1 MFKDRVDAGIK
12 LGLALKEL
20 SIQDPVV
27 LGIPRG
33 GVIVA
38 VEVAK
43 ILKAPLDIA
52 IARKIGAPF
61 DREFAIGAVN
71 SLGNL
76 ILNENSIVEMGISSE
91 YVKTAVKEELEEI
104 KRRLSI
110 YRGERDTVDLK
121 DRSVIIIDD
130 GLATGL
136 TMLSV
141 VKGVK
146 SSNPKE
152 TIVAVPV
159 ASSGAVERL
168 ETETKVFALEIP
180 EYFYAVGQFYEDFH
194 QVSDAEVIS
203 ALNSVWSEMRQ

>member
-1 MFKDRVDAGIK
+1 MFIDRVDAGVK
-12 LGLALKEL
+12 LGLALRDFNIE
-20 SIQDPVV
+20 DPVV

-61 DREFAIGAVN
+61 NREYAIGAIN
-71 SLGNL
+71 SLGSV
-76 ILNENSIVEMGISSE
+76 ILNEASIRELGISNDYIE
-91 YVKTAVKEELEEI
+91 KAVKEELEEI

-110 YRGERDTVDLK
+110 YRGERDTIDIK
-121 DRSVIIIDD
+121 DKSVIIVDD

-146 SSNPKE
+146 TNKPKKI
-152 TIVAVPV
+152 IVAVPV
-159 ASSGAVERL
+159 ASDEAIKRFEGEAE
-168 ETETKVFALEIP
+168 VFALYIP
-180 EYFYAVGQFYEDFH
+180 EYFYAVGQFYEDFR
-194 QVSDAEVIS
+194 QVTDEEVIY
-203 ALNSVWSEMRQ
+203 ALNSIWTEM

>member
-12 LGLALKEL
+12 LGLTLLE
-20 SIQDPVV
+20 SNIEDPVV

-61 DREFAIGAVN
+61 DKEYAIGAIN
-71 SLGNL
+71 SLGNV
-76 ILNENSIVEMGISSE
+76 ILNEASIRELGISNDYIERS
-91 YVKTAVKEELEEI
+91 VKEELEEI

-110 YRGERDTVDLK
+110 YRGERDTIDIK
-121 DRSVIIIDD
+121 DKSVIIVDD

-146 SSNPKE
+146 AKNPKK

-159 ASSGAVERL
+159 ASYEAVKRL
-168 ETETKVFALEIP
+168 EKEAEVIALYIP
-180 EYFYAVGQFYEDFH
+180 EYFYAVGQFYEDFR
-194 QVSDAEVIS
+194 QTTDEEVIY
-203 ALNSVWSEMRQ
+203 ALNSLWTEM

>member
-1 MFKDRVDAGIK
+1 MFRDRVDAGMK
-12 LGLALKEL
+12 LGLALRDFNIE
-20 SIQDPVV
+20 DPVV

-61 DREFAIGAVN
+61 DREYAIGAIN
-71 SLGNL
+71 SLGSVV
-76 ILNENSIVEMGISSE
+76 LNEASIRELGIPNDYIE
-91 YVKTAVKEELEEI
+91 RAVKEEIEEI

-110 YRGERDTVDLK
+110 YRGERDTIDIK
-121 DRSVIIIDD
+121 DKSIIVVDD

-146 SSNPKE
+146 TNNPKRI
-152 TIVAVPV
+152 IVAVPV
-159 ASSGAVERL
+159 ASYEAIKRL
-168 ETETKVFALEIP
+168 EGESEVFALYVP

-194 QVSDAEVIS
+194 QITDEEVIY
-203 ALNSVWSEMRQ
+203 ALNSIWTET

>member
-12 LGLALKEL
+12 LGLTLLE
-20 SIQDPVV
+20 SNIEDPVI

-61 DREFAIGAVN
+61 DREYAIGAIN
-71 SLGNL
+71 SLGNV
-76 ILNENSIVEMGISSE
+76 ILNEASIRELGISNDYIERS
-91 YVKTAVKEELEEI
+91 VKEELEEI

-110 YRGERDTVDLK
+110 YRGERDTIDIK
-121 DRSVIIIDD
+121 DKSVIIVDD

-146 SSNPKE
+146 TKNPKR

-159 ASSGAVERL
+159 ASYEAVKRL
-168 ETETKVFALEIP
+168 EKEAEVIALYIP
-180 EYFYAVGQFYEDFH
+180 EYFYAVGQFYEDFR
-194 QVSDAEVIS
+194 QTTDEEVIS
-203 ALNSVWSEMRQ
+203 ALNSVWMEM

>member
-1 MFKDRVDAGIK
+1 MFKNRIDAGIK
-12 LGLALKEL
+12 LGFALLE
-20 SIQDPVV
+20 SNIEDPVI

-33 GVIVA
+33 GVVVA
-38 VEVAK
+38 AEVAK

-61 DREFAIGAVN
+61 DREYAIGAIN
-71 SLGNL
+71 SLGNV
-76 ILNENSIVEMGISSE
+76 ILNETSIRELGISNE
-91 YVKTAVKEELEEI
+91 YIEKSVKEEIEEI

-110 YRGERDTVDLK
+110 YRGERDMIDIK
-121 DRSVIIIDD
+121 DKSVIIVDD

-146 SSNPKE
+146 ANNPKK

-159 ASSGAVERL
+159 ASYEAVKRL
-168 ETETKVFALEIP
+168 EKEAEVIALYIP
-180 EYFYAVGQFYEDFH
+180 EYFYAVGQFYEDFR
-194 QVSDAEVIS
+194 QVTDEEVIS
-203 ALNSVWSEMRQ
+203 ALNSIWMES

>member
-1 MFKDRVDAGIK
+1 MFKNRTDAGIK
-12 LGLALKEL
+12 LGFALLE
-20 SIQDPVV
+20 SNIEDSVIF
-27 LGIPRG
+27 GIPRG

-61 DREFAIGAVN
+61 DKEYAIGAIN
-71 SLGNL
+71 SLGNV
-76 ILNENSIVEMGISSE
+76 ILNEASIRELEISNE
-91 YVKTAVKEELEEI
+91 YIEKSVKEELEEI
-104 KRRLSI
+104 KRRLTI
-110 YRGERDTVDLK
+110 YRGERDTIDVK
-121 DRSVIIIDD
+121 DKSVIIVDD

-141 VKGVK
+141 VKGIK
-146 SSNPKE
+146 TKNPKR

-159 ASSGAVERL
+159 ASYDAVKRL
-168 ETETKVFALEIP
+168 EKEAEVIALYIP

-194 QVSDAEVIS
+194 QITDEEVIS
-203 ALNSVWSEMRQ
+203 ALNSIWMEM

>member
-141 VKGVK
+141 V
-146 SSNPKE
+146 
-152 TIVAVPV
+152 
-159 ASSGAVERL
+159 
-168 ETETKVFALEIP
+168 
-180 EYFYAVGQFYEDFH
+180 
-194 QVSDAEVIS
+194 
-203 ALNSVWSEMRQ
+203 

>member
-1 MFKDRVDAGIK
+1 MIFRDRVDAGIK

-20 SIQDPVV
+20 SIQNPII

-38 VEVAK
+38 VEVAR

-61 DREFAIGAVN
+61 NREYAIGAVN
-71 SLGNL
+71 SLGNV
-76 ILNENSIVEMGISSE
+76 ILNEAGIVELGVSNE
-91 YVKTAVKEELEEI
+91 YVKRAVKEELEEI

-110 YRGERDTVDLK
+110 YRGERDTIDIRDKTAIV
-121 DRSVIIIDD
+121 VDD

-146 SSNPKE
+146 TKGPKD

-159 ASSGAVERL
+159 ASREAVKRL
-168 ETETKVFALEIP
+168 ETEVKVFTLEQP

-194 QVSDAEVIS
+194 QVDDAEVIS
-203 ALNSVWSEMRQ
+203 ALNSIWSETQ

>member
-1 MFKDRVDAGIK
+1 MFKDRINAGIK
-12 LGLALKEL
+12 LGLALRDFNIE
-20 SIQDPVV
+20 DPIV

-61 DREFAIGAVN
+61 DREYAIGAIN
-71 SLGNL
+71 SLGSV
-76 ILNENSIVEMGISSE
+76 ILNEASIRELGIPNDYIE
-91 YVKTAVKEELEEI
+91 KTVKEELEEI

-110 YRGERDTVDLK
+110 YRGERDTINIRDK
-121 DRSVIIIDD
+121 SVIIVDD

-136 TMLSV
+136 TTLSV

-146 SSNPKE
+146 VNNPKKI
-152 TIVAVPV
+152 IVAVPV
-159 ASSGAVERL
+159 ASYEAIKRIEGEAE
-168 ETETKVFALEIP
+168 VFALYVP

-194 QVSDAEVIS
+194 QVTDEEVIY
-203 ALNSVWSEMRQ
+203 ALNSVWTES

>member
-1 MFKDRVDAGIK
+1 MFKDRIDAGIK
-12 LGLALKEL
+12 LGLALRDFNIE
-20 SIQDPVV
+20 DPIV

-61 DREFAIGAVN
+61 DREYAIGAIN
-71 SLGNL
+71 SLGSV
-76 ILNENSIVEMGISSE
+76 ILNEASIRELGIPNDYIE
-91 YVKTAVKEELEEI
+91 KTVKEELEEI

-110 YRGERDTVDLK
+110 YRGERDTINIRDK
-121 DRSVIIIDD
+121 SVIIVDD

-136 TMLSV
+136 TTLSV

-146 SSNPKE
+146 VNNPKKI
-152 TIVAVPV
+152 IVAVPV
-159 ASSGAVERL
+159 ASYEAIKRIEGEAE
-168 ETETKVFALEIP
+168 VFALYVP

-194 QVSDAEVIS
+194 QVTDEEVIY
-203 ALNSVWSEMRQ
+203 ALNSVWTES

>member
-1 MFKDRVDAGIK
+1 MFKNRIDAGIK
-12 LGLALKEL
+12 LGFALLE
-20 SIQDPVV
+20 SNIEDPLI

-38 VEVAK
+38 AEVAK

-61 DREFAIGAVN
+61 DREYAIGAIN
-71 SLGNL
+71 SLGNV
-76 ILNENSIVEMGISSE
+76 ILNETSIRELGISNE
-91 YVKTAVKEELEEI
+91 YIEKSVKEEIEEI
-104 KRRLSI
+104 KRRLSV
-110 YRGERDTVDLK
+110 YRGERDMIDIK
-121 DRSVIIIDD
+121 DKSVIIVDD

-146 SSNPKE
+146 ANNPKK

-159 ASSGAVERL
+159 ASYEAVKRL
-168 ETETKVFALEIP
+168 EKEAEVIALYIP
-180 EYFYAVGQFYEDFH
+180 EYFYAVGQFYEDFR
-194 QVSDAEVIS
+194 QVTDEEVIS
-203 ALNSVWSEMRQ
+203 ALNSIWMES

>member
-12 LGLALKEL
+12 LGLALKDM

-43 ILKAPLDIA
+43 ILNAPLDIA

-61 DREFAIGAVN
+61 EREFAVGAVN
-71 SLGNL
+71 SFGNV
-76 ILNENSIVEMGISSE
+76 ILNEASIIELGISND
-91 YVKTAVKEELEEI
+91 YIKRAVKEELEEI
-104 KRRLSI
+104 KRRLSL
-110 YRGERDTVDLK
+110 YRGERDTIDLK
-121 DRSVIIIDD
+121 DKSVIIVDD

-136 TMLSV
+136 TVLSV

-146 SSNPKE
+146 MSNPKE
-152 TIVAVPV
+152 IIVAVPV
-159 ASSGAVERL
+159 ASSEAVKRL
-168 ETETKVFALEIP
+168 ENEAKVFALEIP
-180 EYFYAVGQFYEDFH
+180 EYFYAVSQFYEDFH
-194 QVSDAEVIS
+194 QISDDEVIS
-203 ALNSVWSEMRQ
+203 VLNSIWSEKE

>member
-1 MFKDRVDAGIK
+1 MFKNRIDAGIK
-12 LGLALKEL
+12 LGFALLE
-20 SIQDPVV
+20 SNIEDPVI

-38 VEVAK
+38 AEVAK

-61 DREFAIGAVN
+61 DREYAIGAIN
-71 SLGNL
+71 SLGNV
-76 ILNENSIVEMGISSE
+76 ILNETSIRELGISNE
-91 YVKTAVKEELEEI
+91 YIEKSVKEEIEEI
-104 KRRLSI
+104 KRRLSV
-110 YRGERDTVDLK
+110 YRGERDMIDIK
-121 DRSVIIIDD
+121 DKSVIIVDD

-146 SSNPKE
+146 ANNPKK

-159 ASSGAVERL
+159 ASYEAVKRL
-168 ETETKVFALEIP
+168 EKEAEVIALYIP
-180 EYFYAVGQFYEDFH
+180 EYFYAVGQFYEDFR
-194 QVSDAEVIS
+194 QVTDEEVIS
-203 ALNSVWSEMRQ
+203 ALNSIWMES

>member
-1 MFKDRVDAGIK
+1 MFKNRIDAGIK
-12 LGLALKEL
+12 LGFALLE
-20 SIQDPVV
+20 SNIEDPVI

-38 VEVAK
+38 AEVAK

-61 DREFAIGAVN
+61 DREYAIGAIN
-71 SLGNL
+71 SLGNV
-76 ILNENSIVEMGISSE
+76 ILNETSIRELGISNE
-91 YVKTAVKEELEEI
+91 YIEKSVKEEIEEI
-104 KRRLSI
+104 KRRLSV
-110 YRGERDTVDLK
+110 YRGERDMIDIK
-121 DRSVIIIDD
+121 DKSVIIVDD

-146 SSNPKE
+146 TNNPKK

-159 ASSGAVERL
+159 ASYEAVKRL
-168 ETETKVFALEIP
+168 EKEAEVIALYIP
-180 EYFYAVGQFYEDFH
+180 EYFYAVGQFYEDFR
-194 QVSDAEVIS
+194 QVTDEEVIS
-203 ALNSVWSEMRQ
+203 ALNSIWMES

>member
-12 LGLALKEL
+12 LGLTLLE
-20 SIQDPVV
+20 SNIEDPVI

-43 ILKAPLDIA
+43 ILKVPLDIA

-61 DREFAIGAVN
+61 DREYAIGAIN
-71 SLGNL
+71 SLGNV
-76 ILNENSIVEMGISSE
+76 ILNEASIRELGISNDYIEKS
-91 YVKTAVKEELEEI
+91 VKEELEEI

-110 YRGERDTVDLK
+110 YRGERDTIDIK
-121 DRSVIIIDD
+121 DKSVIIVDD

-146 SSNPKE
+146 TKNPKR

-159 ASSGAVERL
+159 ASYEAVKRL
-168 ETETKVFALEIP
+168 EKEAEVIALYIP
-180 EYFYAVGQFYEDFH
+180 EYFYAVGQFYEDFR
-194 QVSDAEVIS
+194 QTTDEEVIS
-203 ALNSVWSEMRQ
+203 ALNSVWMEM

>member
-1 MFKDRVDAGIK
+1 MFKNRVDAGMK
-12 LGLALKEL
+12 LGFALLE
-20 SIQDPVV
+20 SNIEDPII

-38 VEVAK
+38 VEVSK

-61 DREFAIGAVN
+61 DKEYAIGAIN
-71 SLGNL
+71 SLGNV
-76 ILNENSIVEMGISSE
+76 ILNEASIRELGISNE
-91 YVKTAVKEELEEI
+91 YIEKSVKEELEEI
-104 KRRLSI
+104 KRRLTI
-110 YRGERDTVDLK
+110 YRGERDNIDVK
-121 DRSVIIIDD
+121 DKSVIIVDD

-141 VKGVK
+141 VNGVK
-146 SSNPKE
+146 TKSPKR

-159 ASSGAVERL
+159 APYEAVKRL
-168 ETETKVFALEIP
+168 EKEAEVIVLYVP

-194 QVSDAEVIS
+194 QITDEEVIS
-203 ALNSVWSEMRQ
+203 ALNSIWMEM

>member
-1 MFKDRVDAGIK
+1 MFIDRVDAGVK
-12 LGLALKEL
+12 LGLALRDFNIE
-20 SIQDPVV
+20 DPVV

-61 DREFAIGAVN
+61 NREYAIGAIN
-71 SLGNL
+71 SLGSV
-76 ILNENSIVEMGISSE
+76 ILNEASIRELGISNDYIE
-91 YVKTAVKEELEEI
+91 KAVKEELEEI

-110 YRGERDTVDLK
+110 YRGERDTIDIK
-121 DRSVIIIDD
+121 GKSVIIVDD

-146 SSNPKE
+146 TNKPKKI
-152 TIVAVPV
+152 IVAVPV
-159 ASSGAVERL
+159 ASDEAIKRFEGEAE
-168 ETETKVFALEIP
+168 VFALYIP
-180 EYFYAVGQFYEDFH
+180 EYFYAVGQFYEDFR
-194 QVSDAEVIS
+194 QVTDEEVIY
-203 ALNSVWSEMRQ
+203 ALNSIWTEM

>member
-1 MFKDRVDAGIK
+1 MFKDRIDAGIK
-12 LGLALKEL
+12 LGLALKDL
-20 SIQDPVV
+20 SIPNPTL

-43 ILKAPLDIA
+43 ILKSPLDIA

-61 DREFAIGAVN
+61 NKEFAIGAVN
-71 SLGNL
+71 SLGNV
-76 ILNENSIVEMGISSE
+76 ILNEASIVELGISNE
-91 YVKTAVKEELEEI
+91 YIKRAVKEELEEI

-110 YRGERDTVDLK
+110 YRGERDTIALK
-121 DRSVIIIDD
+121 EKTVIVIDD

-146 SSNPKE
+146 ANNPKDV
-152 TIVAVPV
+152 IVAVPV
-159 ASSGAVERL
+159 ASHEAVKRL
-168 ETETKVFALEIP
+168 EVEAKVFALDIP

-194 QVSDAEVIS
+194 QVDDTEVIS
-203 ALNSVWSEMRQ
+203 ALNSIWSEM

>member
-12 LGLALKEL
+12 LGLALRDL
-20 SIQDPVV
+20 SIPNPIV

-38 VEVAK
+38 VEVSK

-61 DREFAIGAVN
+61 DKEFAIGAVN
-71 SLGNL
+71 SLGNV
-76 ILNENSIVEMGISSE
+76 ILNEASIVELGISNE
-91 YVKTAVKEELEEI
+91 YIKRAVKEELEEI

-110 YRGERDTVDLK
+110 YRGERDTIDLK
-121 DRSVIIIDD
+121 DKTVIVIDD

-146 SSNPKE
+146 ANNPKDV
-152 TIVAVPV
+152 IVAVPV
-159 ASSGAVERL
+159 ASREAVKRL
-168 ETETKVFALEIP
+168 EVEAKVFALEIP

-194 QVSDAEVIS
+194 QIDDAEVLS
-203 ALNSVWSEMRQ
+203 ALNSIWSEM